1 MTLALYVEAGIRAS
15 YAFSPSLS
23 LFLSEWLRE
32 RREGTCVGEQVYCLC
47 EPLEQRYDA
56 AERTERASSMQ
67 TTNFRRVPQ
76 FFFWGDVLMESGL
89 SLMYSFNEVTYAL
102 KSVSS

>member
-1 MTLALYVEAGIRAS
+1 MEAGIRAS

-56 AERTERASSMQ
+56 ARARRASC
-67 TTNFRRVPQ
+67 RVSEQHADDQLPTAAATVL
-76 FFFWGDVLMESGL
+76 FWGDVLMESGL
-89 SLMYSFNEVTYAL
+89 SLKIHLNEVTYGL
-102 KSVSS
+102 KSLSS